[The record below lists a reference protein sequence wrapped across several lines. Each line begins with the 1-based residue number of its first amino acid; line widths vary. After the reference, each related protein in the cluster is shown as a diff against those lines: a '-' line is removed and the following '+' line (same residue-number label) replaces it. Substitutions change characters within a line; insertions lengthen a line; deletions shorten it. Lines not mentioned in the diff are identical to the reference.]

1 MPQQTIRNQLAN
13 KLTAKQER
21 SLLRSLLVRTHTGSS
36 AVSAELN
43 SNENGA
49 SPEIAYRNF
58 SSNDYLGLSQHAEVI
73 TAFQSGIQRWGVGA
87 GASPLVTGYTEA
99 HAALA
104 EALAAWFGVE
114 RVILFSSGFSANAGV
129 LHTLRAAGAVPVID
143 KLCHA
148 SIYDGVRGYLGAA
161 ERAGSTKQGRSEFL
175 RFRHNDY
182 TDLQQQ
188 LDQFALAPADV
199 REQALIVSEGLFSM
213 DGDGADV
220 AALVA
225 AKQRANSLLMLD
237 DAHGIGVMGQHYRG
251 VFDAP
256 GSNAID
262 VVTGTFGK
270 AFGMGGAFIATDH
283 LIADSLVNDC
293 RHLIYSTAF
302 PPAQAEALLVALRV
316 MQRGELQTQLQHSIQ
331 QFRQL
336 ADEQGLRI
344 SAAAAN
350 APIQPISIG
359 VNELA
364 LRFSK
369 ALAKHGF
376 QAIAIRP
383 PTVPNGTAR
392 IRFTLSALHSEQVIT
407 ELFAAIADILAMDKE
422 LADACTIR

>member
-1 MPQQTIRNQLAN
+1 MPQQTIRNQLAD
-13 KLTAKQER
+13 KLSAKQER
-21 SLLRSLLVRTHTGSS
+21 SLLRSLSVRTHTGAA
-36 AVSAELN
+36 AVSAGQLN
-43 SNENGA
+43 NATGA
-49 SPEIAYRNF
+49 SAYCNF

-73 TAFQSGIQRWGVGA
+73 AAFQSGIQRWGVGA

-148 SIYDGVRGYLGAA
+148 SIYDGVRGYLGPA
-161 ERAGSTKQGRSEFL
+161 ERANKAQQGSSDFL
-175 RFRHNDY
+175 RFLHNDY
-182 TDLQQQ
+182 TDLQRQ
-188 LDQFALAPADV
+188 LDSPMFAAADS
-199 REQALIVSEGLFSM
+199 REHALIVSEGLFSM

-220 AALVA
+220 AALAA
-225 AKQRANSLLMLD
+225 AKQRANGLLMLD

-256 GSNAID
+256 GSKAID

-302 PPAQAEALLVALRV
+302 PPAQAEALLASLKVI
-316 MQRGELQTQLQHSIQ
+316 QRGELQAILQQRVQ

-336 ADEQGLRI
+336 AAEQGLRI
-344 SAAAAN
+344 SAVATN
-350 APIQPISIG
+350 APIQPIAIG

-369 ALAKHGF
+369 ALAQHGF

-392 IRFTLSALHSEQVIT
+392 IRFTLSALHSEQVIS
-407 ELFAAIADILAMDKE
+407 ELFAAIAEILAMDKE
-422 LADACTIR
+422 LADACTVR

>member
-13 KLTAKQER
+13 KLAAKQER
-21 SLLRSLLVRTHTGSS
+21 SLLRSLLARTHTD
-36 AVSAELN
+36 APTVSAGQLN
-43 SNENGA
+43 NATGA
-49 SPEIAYRNF
+49 PAYRNF

-73 TAFQSGIQRWGVGA
+73 AAFQSGIQRWGVGA

-148 SIYDGVRGYLGAA
+148 SIYDGVRGYLGTA
-161 ERAGSTKQGRSEFL
+161 ERANKAKQGSSEFL
-175 RFRHNDY
+175 RFLHNDY
-182 TDLQQQ
+182 TDLQRQVDN
-188 LDQFALAPADV
+188 LAFASED
-199 REQALIVSEGLFSM
+199 EQEHALIVSEGLFSM

-225 AKQRANSLLMLD
+225 AKKRANGLLMLD

-256 GSNAID
+256 GSKAID

-302 PPAQAEALLVALRV
+302 PPAQAEALLAALKV
-316 MQRGELQTQLQHSIQ
+316 IQRGDLQAILQQRVQ

-336 ADEQGLRI
+336 AAEQGLRI

-350 APIQPISIG
+350 APIQPIAIG

-369 ALAKHGF
+369 ALAEQGL

-392 IRFTLSALHSEQVIT
+392 IRFTLSALHSEQVIS
-407 ELFAAIADILAMDKE
+407 ELFAAIADILAVDKE
-422 LADACTIR
+422 LADACTVR

>member
-13 KLTAKQER
+13 KLAAKQER
-21 SLLRSLLVRTHTGSS
+21 SLLRSLLARPHFGAS
-36 AVSAELN
+36 AGLVGLN
-43 SNENGA
+43 NNENTA
-49 SPEIAYRNF
+49 SDDIAYRNF
-58 SSNDYLGLSQHAEVI
+58 CSNDYLGLSQHAEVI
-73 TAFQSGIQRWGVGA
+73 AAFQSGIQRWGVGA

-148 SIYDGVRGYLGAA
+148 SIYDGVRGYLGGT
-161 ERAGSTKQGRSEFL
+161 ERANKAPRGKSDFL
-175 RFRHNDY
+175 RFLHNDY
-182 TDLQQQ
+182 TDLQRQ
-188 LDQFALAPADV
+188 LDNLSFATADA
-199 REQALIVSEGLFSM
+199 REHALIVSEGLFSM

-225 AKQRANSLLMLD
+225 AKQRANGLLMLD

-256 GSNAID
+256 NSNAID

-302 PPAQAEALLVALRV
+302 PPAQAEALLAALKV
-316 MQRGELQTQLQHSIQ
+316 MQRGELQTKLQHRIQ

-336 ADEQGLRI
+336 AAEQGLRI

-350 APIQPISIG
+350 APIQPIVIG
-359 VNELA
+359 GNELA

-369 ALAKHGF
+369 ALAKQGF

-392 IRFTLSALHSEQVIT
+392 IRFTLSALHSEQAIS
-407 ELFAAIADILAMDKE
+407 ELFAAVTDILAMDKE
-422 LADACTIR
+422 LADACTVR